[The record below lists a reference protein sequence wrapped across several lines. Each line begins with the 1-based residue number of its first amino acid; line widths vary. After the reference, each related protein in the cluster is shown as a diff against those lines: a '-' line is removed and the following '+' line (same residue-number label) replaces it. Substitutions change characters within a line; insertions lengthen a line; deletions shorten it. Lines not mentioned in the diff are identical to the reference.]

1 MNATKHHERTYKRP
15 DGHMTVCMVIRPEGW
30 VETVLGSPHQIRL
43 LRVLARDPAK
53 YWTERQAAA
62 EAGLA
67 QSTANQV
74 FRRLTATGLLEV
86 RKAGRS
92 HLVRLHRE
100 YGIARRIIGLLREE
114 MATLDKALA
123 KAASRV
129 PKGVAI
135 YLFGSTARGD
145 AKPTSD
151 VDVFVAAPT
160 AEAAEAAAAA
170 IRAEIRRVLP
180 AHVAVIALDQRAAKQ
195 PRYQPLL
202 ENIRREGRKRTNI
215 SLEEVFD

>member
-1 MNATKHHERTYKRP
+1 
-15 DGHMTVCMVIRPEGW
+15 MVIRPEMW
-30 VETVLGSPHQIRL
+30 LETALGSPHQIRL

-53 YWTERQAAA
+53 YWTEREAAA

-86 RKAGRS
+86 RNAGRS

-100 YGIARRIIGLLREE
+100 YEIARRIIDLLQAE
-114 MATLDKALA
+114 MATLDKVLA
-123 KAASRV
+123 QAASKV
-129 PKGVAI
+129 PKGVAV
-135 YLFGSTARGD
+135 YVFGSTARAE

-151 VDVFVAAPT
+151 VDVFVAAPS
-160 AEAAEAAAAA
+160 ADAAEAAADA

-180 AHVAVIALDQRAAKQ
+180 ARVEVIALDRRASKQ
-195 PRYQPLL
+195 PRYRPLL
-202 ENIRREGRKRTNI
+202 ENIRREGRRLTNT
-215 SLEEVFD
+215 SLAEVFD